1 MAAAASP
8 DFLTPVLVFCAAA
21 VVAVPLA
28 RRAGLSAVIGYL
40 VAGAAMGPFGLR
52 FVTEPETV
60 SGVAELGVV
69 LLLFIVGLELKLTKL
84 WTMRADIFGLGAA
97 QLGIT
102 GVVIAGLIGAVGQRW
117 EGAIL
122 LGLALSLSATSIALQ
137 MLEER
142 GAMQEPYGRR
152 TFAILLFQDMA
163 IVPILALVP
172 LFGARE
178 GGAVLQPALL
188 AIAALAL
195 VIVSGRYLLNPLF
208 RWLAQSGARE
218 VMTAAALLV
227 VLGAAFVMHAV
238 GLSMA
243 LGAFLAGVLLAESAF
258 RHELEAD
265 IEPFRGLLL
274 GLFFM
279 SVGMGIDFNLLRT
292 WWWALA
298 LALPALFIVKILL
311 AGGLMAFTGS
321 LKPDALKG
329 AALLAPVGEFAF
341 VLIPLTAAT
350 GLVTMQAGHFAMALA
365 ALSMVAGP
373 LAVKL
378 IDAVLA
384 RRRVVL
390 PQADLAALA
399 DARGNILIVGFGR
412 FGQLVTQVL
421 LAQGCAVTVI
431 DKNVEAVRNAAR
443 FGFKIY
449 YGDGTRLDVLRAA
462 GAAAARVIVL
472 CTDDR
477 AATLTMTDLI
487 QAEFPLATLH
497 ARAYDRVHALALM
510 NRKVDVVMRETTLS
524 AIALG
529 RETLLAL
536 GIDED
541 TADAVVE
548 DVKARDQ
555 ARLLAQ
561 QEAGMMAGREL
572 LTTAPVPEPLSPPQS
587 RARALNVEAE
597 EAIGTPASKEP

>member
-8 DFLTPVLVFCAAA
+8 DFLSPVLVFCAAA
-21 VVAVPLA
+21 AVAVPLA
-28 RRAGLSAVIGYL
+28 RRTGLSAVIGYL
-40 VAGAAMGPFGLR
+40 AAGAAIGPYGLR
-52 FVTEPETV
+52 FITEPATV

-97 QLGIT
+97 QLVVT
-102 GVVIAGLIGAVGQRW
+102 GGLIGAAAIVFGLHW
-117 EGAIL
+117 DGAIL
-122 LGLALSLSATSIALQ
+122 IGLALALSATSIALQ

-142 GAMQEPYGRR
+142 GALQDGYGRR

-172 LFGARE
+172 LLGAQP
-178 GGAVLQPALL
+178 GGSVLIPAAL
-188 AIAALAL
+188 AIGALAL
-195 VIVSGRYLLNPLF
+195 VIVCGRFLLNPMF
-208 RWLAQSGARE
+208 RLLAQSGARE
-218 VMTAAALLV
+218 VMTAAALFV
-227 VLGAAFVMHAV
+227 VLGAAFLMHAV

-243 LGAFLAGVLLAESAF
+243 LGAFLAGVLLAESSF

-279 SVGMGIDFNLLRT
+279 SVGMGIDFALLRQ

-298 LALPALFIVKILL
+298 LALPALFAVKIIV
-311 AGGLMAFTGS
+311 AGGLMAFSGS
-321 LKPDALKG
+321 LKPDALKAG
-329 AALLAPVGEFAF
+329 TLLAPVGEFAF

-350 GLVTMQAGHFAMALA
+350 KLVPDAAAHFVMALA

-373 LAVKL
+373 FAVKAA
-378 IDAVLA
+378 DAWL
-384 RRRVVL
+384 RRRKVVL
-390 PQADLAALA
+390 PEADLAALQA
-399 DARGNILIVGFGR
+399 AQGSVLIVGFGR

-421 LAQGCAVTVI
+421 LSRGCAVTVI
-431 DKNVEAVRNAAR
+431 DKDVEAVRSAAR

-462 GAAAARVIVL
+462 GTGSSRVVVICV
-472 CTDDR
+472 DDR
-477 AATLTMTDLI
+477 AAALAIADLLHS
-487 QAEFPLATLH
+487 EFPLAKIH
-497 ARAYDRVHALALM
+497 ARAYDRRHALELM
-510 NRKVDVVMRETTLS
+510 DRDVDVVMRETALS

-536 GIDED
+536 GADEE
-541 TADAVVE
+541 TADFIAN
-548 DVKARDQ
+548 DVRERDH

-561 QEAGMMAGREL
+561 KEAGMMAGREL
-572 LTTAPVPEPLSPPQS
+572 LRTAPVPEPLSPPPAP
-587 RARALNVEAE
+587 ARPLNAEAE
-597 EAIGTPASKEP
+597 EALSGKP

>member
-1 MAAAASP
+1 MAGASSP
-8 DFLTPVLVFCAAA
+8 DFLTPVLVFSAAA

-40 VAGAAMGPFGLR
+40 AAGAVMGPFGLR

-60 SGVAELGVV
+60 SSVAELGVV
-69 LLLFIVGLELKLTKL
+69 LLLFIVGLELKLSKL
-84 WTMRADIFGLGAA
+84 WTMRVDIFGLGAA
-97 QLGIT
+97 QLGLT
-102 GVVIAGLIGAVGQRW
+102 GAVIAGVAWAVGQRW

-172 LFGARE
+172 LFGARQ

-188 AIAALAL
+188 ALGALAV
-195 VIVSGRYLLNPLF
+195 VILSGRYLLNPLF

-227 VLGAAFVMHAV
+227 VLGAAFLMHAV

-279 SVGMGIDFNLLRT
+279 SVGMGIDFTLLRT

-341 VLIPLTAAT
+341 VLIPLIAAT
-350 GLVTMQAGHFAMALA
+350 GLLTAQAGHFAMALA

-378 IDAVLA
+378 IDALLA

-399 DARGNILIVGFGR
+399 EARGSILIVGFGR

-462 GAAAARVIVL
+462 GAASARVIVL
-472 CTDDR
+472 CVDDR
-477 AATLTMTDLI
+477 AAALTITDLV

-497 ARAYDRVHALALM
+497 ARAYDRVHALELM
-510 NRKVDVVMRETTLS
+510 NRKVDIVIRETTLS

-536 GIDED
+536 GIDEE
-541 TADAVVE
+541 TADAVVA
-548 DVKARDQ
+548 DVKERDH

-572 LTTAPVPEPLSPPQS
+572 LPTAPVPEPLSPPKS
-587 RARALNVEAE
+587 RARALNAETE
-597 EAIGTPASKEP
+597 EALATGGEQAP

>member
-172 LFGARE
+172 LFGTRE

-188 AIAALAL
+188 AVVALAL
-195 VIVSGRYLLNPLF
+195 VILSGRYLLNPLF

-378 IDAVLA
+378 IDAYLA
-384 RRRVVL
+384 RRRVAL
-390 PQADLAALA
+390 PQADLIALA
-399 DARGNILIVGFGR
+399 EARGNILIVGFGR

-431 DKNVEAVRNAAR
+431 DKNVDAVRNAAR
-443 FGFKIY
+443 FGFKIF

-462 GAAAARVIVL
+462 GAGSARVIVL
-472 CTDDR
+472 CVDDR
-477 AATLTMTDLI
+477 PAALAMADLI
-487 QAEFPLATLH
+487 RAEFPLVRLH
-497 ARAYDRVHALALM
+497 ARAYDRVHALELM
-510 NRKVDVVMRETTLS
+510 NREVDVVMRETTLS
-524 AIALG
+524 ALELG

-536 GIDED
+536 GSDEE
-541 TADAVVE
+541 TAAFITQ
-548 DVKARDQ
+548 DVRERDHQ
-555 ARLLAQ
+555 RLLAQ
-561 QEAGMMAGREL
+561 KEAGMMAGREL
-572 LTTAPVPEPLSPPQS
+572 LRTTPVPEPLSPPRS
-587 RARALNVEAE
+587 VAEPLNPEAE
-597 EAIGTPASKEP
+597 QALADRP

>member
-172 LFGARE
+172 LFGTRE

-188 AIAALAL
+188 AVVALAL
-195 VIVSGRYLLNPLF
+195 VILSGRYLLNPLF

>member
-1 MAAAASP
+1 MAATASP
-8 DFLTPVLVFCAAA
+8 DFLSPVLVFCGAAA
-21 VVAVPLA
+21 LAVPLA

-40 VAGAAMGPFGLR
+40 AAGAAIGPYGLR

-84 WTMRADIFGLGAA
+84 WTMRGDIFGLGGA
-97 QLGIT
+97 QLALTGGI
-102 GVVIAGLIGAVGQRW
+102 VAAAAYLAGQRW

-122 LGLALSLSATSIALQ
+122 IGLALALSATSIALQ

-142 GAMQEPYGRR
+142 GALQDGYGRR

-172 LFGARE
+172 LFGAQP
-178 GGAVLQPALL
+178 GGNVLVPALL
-188 AIAALAL
+188 ALGALAL
-195 VIVSGRYLLNPLF
+195 VILCGRYLLNPLF
-208 RWLAQSGARE
+208 RILARSGARE

-227 VLGAAFVMHAV
+227 VLGAAFLMHAV

-243 LGAFLAGVLLAESAF
+243 LGAFLAGVLLAESSF

-279 SVGMGIDFNLLRT
+279 SVGMGIDFALLKT

-298 LALPALFIVKILL
+298 LALPALFSAKIVI
-311 AGGLMAFTGS
+311 AAALMAFTGS
-321 LKPDALKG
+321 LKPDALRAG
-329 AALLAPVGEFAF
+329 TLLAPVGEFAF
-341 VLIPLTAAT
+341 VLLPIIAAT
-350 GLVTMQAGHFAMALA
+350 GLATNAAISFAMALA

-373 LAVKL
+373 FAAKAVEAWL
-378 IDAVLA
+378 Q
-384 RRRVVL
+384 RRKVVL
-390 PQADLAALA
+390 PEADLAALQNA
-399 DARGNILIVGFGR
+399 QGSVLIIGFGR

-421 LAQGCAVTVI
+421 LSRGCAVTVI
-431 DKNVEAVRNAAR
+431 DKDVEAVRSAAR

-462 GAAAARVIVL
+462 GAGAARVIVI
-472 CTDDR
+472 CVDDR
-477 AATLTMTDLI
+477 AAALAITDLL
-487 QAEFPLATLH
+487 QSEFPHATLH
-497 ARAYDRVHALALM
+497 VRAYDRRHALELM
-510 NRKVDVVMRETTLS
+510 NRDVAFVMRETTLS

-536 GIDED
+536 GSDEE
-541 TADAVVE
+541 TADLIAD
-548 DVKARDQ
+548 DVRERDH

-561 QEAGMMAGREL
+561 KEAGMMAGAEL
-572 LTTAPVPEPLSPPQS
+572 LRTGPVPEPLSPPTAP
-587 RARALNVEAE
+587 ARPLTAETEQALTEK
-597 EAIGTPASKEP
+597 P

>member
-1 MAAAASP
+1 MAAATSP

-21 VVAVPLA
+21 VVAVPLV

-40 VAGAAMGPFGLR
+40 VAGAAIGPFGLR

-97 QLGIT
+97 QLGAT
-102 GVVIAGLIGAVGQRW
+102 GAVIAGLIGAVGRQW

-122 LGLALSLSATSIALQ
+122 LGFALSLSATSIALQ

-243 LGAFLAGVLLAESAF
+243 LRAFLAGVLLAESAF

-279 SVGMGIDFNLLRT
+279 SVGMGIDFNFLRI

-341 VLIPLTAAT
+341 VLIPLTVAT
-350 GLVTMQAGHFAMALA
+350 GLVTVQAGHFAMALS

-378 IDAVLA
+378 IDAYLA
-384 RRRVVL
+384 RRRVAL
-390 PQADLAALA
+390 PQADLIALA
-399 DARGNILIVGFGR
+399 EARGNILIVGFGR

-477 AATLTMTDLI
+477 AATLTITDLV
-487 QAEFPLATLH
+487 QAEFPLVTIH
-497 ARAYDRVHALALM
+497 ARAYDRVHALELM

-597 EAIGTPASKEP
+597 EAIGTPASKAP

>member
-8 DFLTPVLVFCAAA
+8 DFLSPVLVFCAAA
-21 VVAVPLA
+21 AIAVPLA

-40 VAGAAMGPFGLR
+40 AAGAAIGPYGLR
-52 FVTEPETV
+52 FVTEPATV

-84 WTMRADIFGLGAA
+84 WTMRADIFGLGSA
-97 QLGIT
+97 QLLVT
-102 GVVIAGLIGAVGQRW
+102 GGLIAGAAALLGQRW
-117 EGAIL
+117 DGATL
-122 LGLALSLSATSIALQ
+122 LGLALALSATSIALQ

-142 GAMQEPYGRR
+142 GALQDGYGRR

-172 LFGARE
+172 LFGTQT
-178 GGAVLQPALL
+178 GGGVLGPAAL
-188 AIAALAL
+188 ALGALAL
-195 VIVSGRYLLNPLF
+195 VILSGRYLLNPMF
-208 RWLAQSGARE
+208 RLLAQSGARE

-227 VLGAAFVMHAV
+227 VLGAAFLMHAV

-243 LGAFLAGVLLAESAF
+243 LGAFLAGVLLAESSF

-279 SVGMGIDFNLLRT
+279 SVGMGIDFALLRQ

-298 LALPALFIVKILL
+298 LALPALFAVKIVV

-321 LKPDALKG
+321 LKPDALKAG
-329 AALLAPVGEFAF
+329 TLLAPVGEFAF

-350 GLVTMQAGHFAMALA
+350 RLVSESAAHFAMALA
-365 ALSMVAGP
+365 ALSMIAGP
-373 LAVKL
+373 FAVKAA
-378 IDAVLA
+378 DAWI
-384 RRRVVL
+384 RRRKVIL
-390 PQADLAALA
+390 PEADLAALQA
-399 DARGNILIVGFGR
+399 AQGSVLIIGFGR

-421 LAQGCAVTVI
+421 LSRGCAVTVI
-431 DKNVEAVRNAAR
+431 DKDVEAVRSAAR

-462 GAAAARVIVL
+462 GAGAARVVAICV
-472 CTDDR
+472 DDR
-477 AATLTMTDLI
+477 AAALTITDLL
-487 QAEFPLATLH
+487 QAEFPHAKLH
-497 ARAYDRVHALALM
+497 VRAYDRRHALELM
-510 NRKVDVVMRETTLS
+510 NRDVDFVMRETTLS

-536 GIDED
+536 GADEE
-541 TADAVVE
+541 TADFIAD
-548 DVKARDQ
+548 DVRARDH

-561 QEAGMMAGREL
+561 QDAGMMAGREFL
-572 LTTAPVPEPLSPPQS
+572 RTAPVPEPLSPP
-587 RARALNVEAE
+587 RAPAQALTAETE
-597 EAIGTPASKEP
+597 EALGRPEHPAP